1 MEPRSDESLFK
12 QLVQRFTDRARGAF
26 SAHYYAAPH
35 EALDTAW
42 TPNDPKSDDAP
53 HVPVKVINRIV
64 NGRSSIGAKATD
76 RGDRRCGSLRR
87 QRGERSCTAW
97 NARCASA

>member
-1 MEPRSDESLFK
+1 MGSLRQPNK
-12 QLVQRFTDRARGAF
+12 QDRA
-26 SAHYYAAPH
+26 
-35 EALDTAW
+35 ALLAEHIGCD
-42 TPNDPKSDDAP
+42 
-53 HVPVKVINRIV
+53 VKVISRIV

-76 RGDRRCGSLRR
+76 RGDRRCGSLRC